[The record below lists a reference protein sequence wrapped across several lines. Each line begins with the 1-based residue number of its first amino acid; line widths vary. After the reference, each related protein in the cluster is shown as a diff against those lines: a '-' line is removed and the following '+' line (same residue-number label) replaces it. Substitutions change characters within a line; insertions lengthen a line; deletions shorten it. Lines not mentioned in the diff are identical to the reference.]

1 MKSKITILAA
11 GVVMTLTIISCGSL
25 SGRMESLGNY
35 SASISLPQENRSA
48 LRELSIPEVMRDTS
62 VVEDE
67 KGNSYHLMRAVKDE
81 KTGEMVATE
90 ELQAAVVTARFRNVA
105 ERHGK
110 VEIEFQVLVPKELQD
125 SKWQLRMMPVMHI
138 LEDTVELDRILIT
151 GESYRRS
158 QLRGYQQY
166 RRFLNSIVT
175 DSTKFMDVHQLEVF
189 IKRNIPE
196 LYKYRTDSAYVS
208 DELFLSY
215 YGISAQEA
223 INHYTYG
230 LLVRHNEWK
239 KANIGRMYDRYVKA
253 PIVTEHLRLDTV
265 MYNARGDFIYNYVQR
280 IQTRPHLRKVD
291 IILEGEI
298 YEQDNRIYT
307 IEPSAPLT
315 FYISSLSSF
324 AEERERYLTQVISRR
339 VKADDVCY
347 IEFEKG
353 REEVLGELSNNFQ
366 EIARIR
372 RTLRV
377 LLENRDF
384 NLDSIVITASSSP
397 EGSWEYNS
405 GLSKRRSASVSR
417 YFERF
422 IKSWRDSSDREGGFS
437 INMDGVLANS
447 EMKRANV
454 AVEFISRSI
463 AEDWSTLNQLVMTDT
478 VLTSLQKERYFLL
491 SAEQNPDRRE
501 RLLSMEDSYPY
512 LNSTIYPRLRTVRF
526 DFHLHRKDMVQD
538 TIHTTIIDSTYMA
551 GVEALRNRDY
561 KLAVSL
567 LAPYRDFNTAV
578 AYCAADYNLSALDLL
593 SELPPTPRV
602 NYLMALL
609 EARNGR
615 SKSAAEYYLK
625 ACREDSHYIHRG
637 NLDPEIYALVKMY
650 DLNRYFE

>member
-1 MKSKITILAA
+1 
-11 GVVMTLTIISCGSL
+11 
-25 SGRMESLGNY
+25 
-35 SASISLPQENRSA
+35 
-48 LRELSIPEVMRDTS
+48 
-62 VVEDE
+62 
-67 KGNSYHLMRAVKDE
+67 
-81 KTGEMVATE
+81 
-90 ELQAAVVTARFRNVA
+90 
-105 ERHGK
+105 
-110 VEIEFQVLVPKELQD
+110 
-125 SKWQLRMMPVMHI
+125 
-138 LEDTVELDRILIT
+138 
-151 GESYRRS
+151 
-158 QLRGYQQY
+158 
-166 RRFLNSIVT
+166 
-175 DSTKFMDVHQLEVF
+175 
-189 IKRNIPE
+189 
-196 LYKYRTDSAYVS
+196 
-208 DELFLSY
+208 
-215 YGISAQEA
+215 
-223 INHYTYG
+223 
-230 LLVRHNEWK
+230 
-239 KANIGRMYDRYVKA
+239 
-253 PIVTEHLRLDTV
+253 
-265 MYNARGDFIYNYVQR
+265 
-280 IQTRPHLRKVD
+280 
-291 IILEGEI
+291 
-298 YEQDNRIYT
+298 
-307 IEPSAPLT
+307 
-315 FYISSLSSF
+315 
-324 AEERERYLTQVISRR
+324 
-339 VKADDVCY
+339 
-347 IEFEKG
+347 
-353 REEVLGELSNNFQ
+353 
-366 EIARIR
+366 
-372 RTLRV
+372 
-377 LLENRDF
+377 
-384 NLDSIVITASSSP
+384 
-397 EGSWEYNS
+397 
-405 GLSKRRSASVSR
+405 
-417 YFERF
+417 
-422 IKSWRDSSDREGGFS
+422 
-437 INMDGVLANS
+437 MDGVLANS